1 MSRFWQVATT
11 SILKIQSFLLGMLI
25 FRQKSFQ
32 FCTPHL
38 KTQQPVLPY
47 SKDSSTMT
55 EQEVVSRSFK
65 SNQTTSCHAFPDFF
79 TPELVISLNTSSIY
93 MKAWFRSSFLRQNLQ
108 KSSCLSRAICEAD
121 NEVVTSMKSPI
132 AHVLSEVLRL
142 VNM

>member
-1 MSRFWQVATT
+1 
-11 SILKIQSFLLGMLI
+11 
-25 FRQKSFQ
+25 
-32 FCTPHL
+32 
-38 KTQQPVLPY
+38 
-47 SKDSSTMT
+47 MT

-142 VNM
+142 VHNESTIEGVMCTKQI